1 MKNHLAAYRQ
11 RAKWPFFWRISIE
24 GLVVPLILSSV
35 IALIFDLSERTDL
48 QSMSSWRLFISAV
61 VVAPFVETLIFQ
73 SVPAALAR
81 ALRWGFWPQV
91 ALSNAL
97 FALAHFGV
105 GTGTGIGA
113 GLITGFY
120 IAFTYVHWRETSFE
134 AGLWMT
140 TGVHALHNFV
150 LIAIVLVDRALG

>member
-1 MKNHLAAYRQ
+1 M
-11 RAKWPFFWRISIE
+11 
-24 GLVVPLILSSV
+24 PLIISS
-35 IALIFDLSERTDL
+35 ALALLFDLSERTDL
-48 QSMSSWRLFISAV
+48 DSMSSWRLFVSAV

-73 SVPAALAR
+73 SFPVAIAR
-81 ALRWGFWPQV
+81 GLRWGFWPQV

-105 GTGTGIGA
+105 GAGTGIGA
-113 GLITGFY
+113 GLISGFY
-120 IAFTYVHWRETSFE
+120 IAFTYVHWRETSFR

-150 LIAIVLVDRALG
+150 LIAIVLVDRALT